1 MASYQKGHIFPRKT
15 KAHGLV
21 HVIMWRERQGDG
33 TWKQMSATIHT
44 RYRKEAQ
51 KELDERLEAVNG
63 GKVVSAG
70 HMTFETFTTDHWQPH
85 CTDTMKPSTI
95 KSHESNLNHH
105 LLPELGGLKLSEIQP
120 ARLARLLREK
130 RDAGMSDKSRLNLY
144 LLLGAMFNY
153 AIDQRLLKVSPLSP
167 ADRPRVEPEEKPT
180 LALPQIEA
188 VITAVPPQFRPLFIV
203 LALTGLRI
211 GEVLGLKWSDVD
223 QDRDSLHIRRS
234 IWAGKEQSPKSK
246 RSIREKPL
254 GPILRRALEAQKS
267 LCPSSEPEPNEYVFA
282 AGNGQALYADDL
294 RKRVLYPA
302 MDKAGITDRKRRAF
316 GFHLFRHS
324 AATHLLQASGNLK
337 TTSSFLGHAS
347 TATTGDIYCHTL
359 PDVERAEMERLE
371 TSIFPKG
378 ISENLLANVIKT
390 TGAVN

>member
-1 MASYQKGHIFPRKT
+1 MASYQQGHIYPRRT
-15 KAHGLV
+15 KKWGLV

-33 TWKQMSATIHT
+33 TWKQMAETIHT
-44 RYRKEAQ
+44 RLRKEAQ
-51 KELDERLEAVNG
+51 KQLDERLEAVNSGKIVATG
-63 GKVVSAG
+63 G
-70 HMTFETFTTDHWQPH
+70 MTFQQFVTDHWKPH
-85 CTDTMKPSTI
+85 SEDTMKLSTR
-95 KSHESNLNHH
+95 KSHDSNINHH
-105 LLPELGGLKLSEIQP
+105 LLPALGGLRLSEIQP
-120 ARLARLLREK
+120 PRLARLLKEE
-130 RDAGMSDKSRLNLY
+130 RDAGMSNKTRLNLY
-144 LLLGAMFNY
+144 LLLGAMFAY

-211 GEVLGLKWSDVD
+211 GEVLGLKWADVD
-223 QDRDSLHIRRS
+223 FERGSLHIRRS
-234 IWAGKEQSPKSK
+234 IWMGKEQSPKSK

-254 GPILRRALEAQKS
+254 GGILKRALEAQQALS
-267 LCPSSEPEPNEYVFA
+267 ASSEPGDYVFA
-282 AGNGQALYADDL
+282 AGNGHALYADDL

-347 TATTGDIYCHTL
+347 TATTGDIYAHTL
-359 PDVERAEMERLE
+359 PDVERADMERLE

-378 ISENLLANVIKT
+378 ISENLLQIVSKT
-390 TGAVN
+390 SAAVN